1 MNSSC
6 ERTEV
11 FIPDDNLVWVTGCI
25 LNELADNTFEVEI
38 TDPEYVLNGK
48 SAKRKTVSLK
58 ANKQTLDAFPLQNE
72 VVEQGV
78 DDMTNLNYLHEAS
91 ILDNLRR
98 RFLHKKPYTY
108 TGDICIA
115 VCFTQ
120 VRDKFSLFKGLFIFL
135 GQSVSMAGS
144 LLSSVTVKLTI
155 D

>member
-1 MNSSC
+1 MNSSG

-11 FIPDDNLVWVTGCI
+11 FIPDDSLVWVTGCI

-38 TDPEYVLNGK
+38 TDSEYALNGK

-58 ANKQTLDAFPLQNE
+58 TNKQSLDAFPLQNE
-72 VVEQGV
+72 VVEQGI

-98 RFLHKKPYTY
+98 RFLHQKPYTY

-115 VCFTQ
+115 VCSINAHER
-120 VRDKFSLFKGLFIFL
+120 VLFI
-135 GQSVSMAGS
+135 
-144 LLSSVTVKLTI
+144 
-155 D
+155 